1 MDKTRKLDK
10 HNKFNNKP
18 SNKHNKTKAKKK
30 PHKYHALP
38 VRYYHHQELWL
49 PSTTP
54 PNVHKIANQISNR
67 IRDTGSYAP
76 TINRDLTSLA
86 SIPREDIYGC
96 NLEAAYQLKEPL
108 KIEIP
113 GKYGE
118 DMCQEYYLPEAE
130 EALLK
135 NLKANKHVDPKKI
148 VPPVQSHGNCWFNA
162 FFVTFFVSDK
172 GRKFFH
178 FFRQLMIK
186 GTQKDKTAMPDN
198 LRDAFALLNYGV
210 DNCLQGTDYAY
221 ELDTNSVIV
230 DLFDKIPEDYKSKS
244 EAIPNIDEAGNP
256 MIFYLAIIKYLD
268 NDSIQ
273 PLFLRGADN
282 LWKEQ
287 ISDAV
292 SNMSHLPHFIV
303 LEFFEDQAEKCN
315 NKPVSFKINKAKY
328 ALDSAV
334 VRDTEKEHFCALI
347 TCEGKQMGYDGMS
360 FHRLVPFTWKN
371 NVNSDITWKFEGS
384 THADD
389 RPMEWNF
396 RKSYQMLIFYR
407 VE

>member
-10 HNKFNNKP
+10 YNKYKLV
-18 SNKHNKTKAKKK
+18 NKHKKTRAKKK
-30 PHKYHALP
+30 PLKLNRFFRHE
-38 VRYYHHQELWL
+38 VVWL

-54 PNVHKIANQISNR
+54 PNVHKIANKISNR
-67 IRDTGSYAP
+67 IRVSGSYSP
-76 TINRDLTSLA
+76 TINQDLTSLV

-108 KIEIP
+108 KIEIS
-113 GKYGE
+113 GKYSGD
-118 DMCQEYYLPEAE
+118 DMCSPYYLPEAE
-130 EALLK
+130 EVLLK
-135 NLKANKHVDPKKI
+135 NLKANKHVNPTKI

-186 GTQKDKTAMPDN
+186 GIQKDKSPIPDN
-198 LRDAFALLNYGV
+198 LRNAFALLNYGV
-210 DNCLQGTDYAY
+210 DNCLRGTDFAY
-221 ELDTNSVIV
+221 KLDTNSIIVELFKEIPDKYKMENPDIV
-230 DLFDKIPEDYKSKS
+230 D
-244 EAIPNIDEAGNP
+244 IDEAGNP
-256 MIFYLAIIKYLD
+256 MLYYMTIIKYLD
-268 NDSIQ
+268 NNSIQ
-273 PLFLRGADN
+273 PLFVRGADDN
-282 LWKEQ
+282 WRTA
-287 ISDAV
+287 ISDIV
-292 SNMSHLPHFIV
+292 GNMSHLPHFIV
-303 LEFFEDQAEKCN
+303 LEFFEIEAQKYDK
-315 NKPVSFKINKAKY
+315 KPVTFKINNAKY

-360 FHRLVPFTWKN
+360 FHRLTPFPWKN
-371 NVNSDITWKFEGS
+371 NINSNVTWKFEGS

-396 RKSYQMLIFYR
+396 RKSYQMLIYYR